1 MFGDGLIDLRRVF
14 YVETQTRDAGID
26 AGQVVGAADGADIA
40 TRQRFGRALAVVGC
54 VDVNVVAVRFVAR
67 HRQLAAR
74 RHQVELLNR
83 EAEYHI
89 VERKEDD
96 ALRDQHPP
104 VGRQRVAARQHH
116 IHQTGAKAEAGDPVH
131 AGGDK
136 YRDAGQHRVDDVK
149 HRRDEH
155 KGELQRLGNA
165 GEEGREG
172 RGQHDAADFNA
183 VFRSRAVI
191 DRQRRARQA
200 EHHDREEARL
210 IASRDAD
217 NAGAVSD

>member
-14 YVETQTRDAGID
+14 YVETQTRDAGVD
-26 AGQVVGAADGADIA
+26 AGQVVGAADCADIA
-40 TRQRFGRALAVVGC
+40 TRQRFGRALAVAGC
-54 VDVNVVAVRFVAR
+54 VDVNVIAVRFVAR

-104 VGRQRVAARQHH
+104 VSRQRVAARQHH

-155 KGELQRLGNA
+155 KGEL
-165 GEEGREG
+165 
-172 RGQHDAADFNA
+172 
-183 VFRSRAVI
+183 
-191 DRQRRARQA
+191 
-200 EHHDREEARL
+200 
-210 IASRDAD
+210 
-217 NAGAVSD
+217 